1 MVPPPEDHQEQVPF
15 ERMVEEFADRIYGVA
30 LRITGSASDAED
42 VVQDTFLAAFRHWT
56 SFRGEA
62 APSTWL
68 YRIAV
73 NESLMR
79 IRGRRPVTYLDET
92 GYDAPQ
98 VADWSE
104 EIHRRAELSELR
116 EQLEQGIARLPEDY
130 RVVLVLRDV
139 EGLATAEV
147 AEVLDL
153 SEAAV
158 KSRLHRARALLR
170 QHLATYLQ
178 ARQ

>member
-1 MVPPPEDHQEQVPF
+1 MVSPPEDHQDQILF
-15 ERMVEEFADRIYGVA
+15 ERLVEEFADRIYGVA

-42 VVQDTFLAAFRHWT
+42 VVQDTFLAAFRHWG

-73 NESLMR
+73 NEALQR
-79 IRGRRPVTYLDET
+79 VRRRRPVTYLEET
-92 GYDAPQ
+92 GLDASQ
-98 VADWSE
+98 VADWTE

-116 EQLEQGIARLPEDY
+116 EQLEEGIARLPEDY

-139 EGLATAEV
+139 EGLATVEV
-147 AEVLDL
+147 AEVLEL

-158 KSRLHRARALLR
+158 KSRLHRARLLLR
-170 QHLATYLQ
+170 QHLATYLRAQ
-178 ARQ
+178 Q